1 MKVKESFDASEF
13 IKQRDILF
21 DKIYNLL
28 NDKDFSSKDLTDAF
42 EEFSLNSP
50 IKHDFE
56 FSRENFEI
64 FKKLDFTV
72 KEWMAVYEIFYEVID
87 SSVLIKLFYYGLI
100 FSGPFADFVKS
111 LEMVIDPDDYS
122 QRDLNYIFDDYG
134 VGIGSEIYDL
144 IVNGGVFKLM
154 SEEITELYFLFD
166 DYFKNRDSS
175 LIKDI
180 KEICRMDCVPFC
192 IANHLAFWINDAEKS
207 AEAFE
212 LFPIAINK
220 LYEKQILY
228 ESDLDYINEIRVEM
242 DTSYYLSDEE
252 IEEGF
257 LKINDW

>member
-1 MKVKESFDASEF
+1 MKVKKDFDAGEF
-13 IKQRDILF
+13 IKQRDTLF
-21 DKIYNLL
+21 NRVYDLL
-28 NDKDFSSKDLTDAF
+28 NDDNLSSKDLTDAF
-42 EEFSLNSP
+42 GEFSLNSP
-50 IKHDFE
+50 IIHDFE
-56 FSRENFEI
+56 FSREDFEI

-72 KEWMAVYEIFYEVID
+72 KEWMTVYNVFYEVID

-111 LEMVIDPDDYS
+111 LEMMIDPDDYN

-134 VGIGSEIYDL
+134 VEIGSEIYDL
-144 IVNGGVFKLM
+144 IVRGDVFKLM

-180 KEICRMDCVPFC
+180 KEICRRDCVSFC

-220 LYEKQILY
+220 LYKKQILY
-228 ESDLDYINEIRVEM
+228 ESDLDYINDIRVEM